1 MKKKCPH
8 CNKDTFNYWELFF
21 PYPIRNFSIPCLH
34 CSTRVYPVRIF
45 IIIPQMVMSLFL
57 TIVALLVVIH
67 IAFGQL
73 PEHITFV
80 EIEVDGYYGI
90 FEIFIVL
97 LAPLCLAR
105 FLDIRLFDLVMEKEH
120 KGRV

>member
-1 MKKKCPH
+1 
-8 CNKDTFNYWELFF
+8 
-21 PYPIRNFSIPCLH
+21 
-34 CSTRVYPVRIF
+34 
-45 IIIPQMVMSLFL
+45 MVMSLFL
-57 TIVALLVVIH
+57 IFVSLLVVID

-73 PEHITFV
+73 PHITF
-80 EIEVDGYYGI
+80 EGIEVDGYYGI
-90 FEIFIVL
+90 FKAFIVL